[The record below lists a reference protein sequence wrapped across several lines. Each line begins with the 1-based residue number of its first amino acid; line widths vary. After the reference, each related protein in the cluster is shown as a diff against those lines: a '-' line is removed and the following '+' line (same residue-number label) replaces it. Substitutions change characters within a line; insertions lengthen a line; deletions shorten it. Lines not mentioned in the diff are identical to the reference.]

1 MKKLSK
7 TLLALLL
14 LVFSTFGYA
23 LYVQGNSGGRTGATQ
38 LNGDGCI
45 CHGAT
50 SSAVSVTISGA
61 DTVLIGSTNTYTV
74 TITGGPLVRGGTNIA
89 TSSGTL
95 DVAQGSGL
103 RKVGNELT
111 HSAPKAPANNAVTFD
126 FTFTAPNTA
135 GNAILY
141 ANGNSVNFNGNSAG
155 DAWNFAPNKTV
166 VVSATSAAPLQNRP
180 AGFELAQNFPN
191 PFNPSTTI
199 QFTLPQDDVVRLKVF
214 DANGREIQTLVNG
227 RTSSGTHLVQFNA
240 ANLASGVYL
249 YRLETSAFSET
260 KKMLL
265 VK

>member
-1 MKKLSK
+1 MKIHAK
-7 TLLALLL
+7 TLLTFLLGSVL
-14 LVFSTFGYA
+14 TLGYA

-38 LNGDGCI
+38 LNGSGCT
-45 CHGAT
+45 CHGAA
-50 SSAVSVTISGA
+50 SSAVSVTITGP

-95 DVAQGSGL
+95 DVVQGSGL

-111 HSAPKAPANNAVTFD
+111 HSVPKAPANNAVTFD

-141 ANGNSVNFNGNSAG
+141 ANGNSVNFNGNSTG

-166 VVSATSAAPLQNRP
+166 VVSATSTVPLQNRP

-199 QFTLPQDDVVRLKVF
+199 QFTLPQDDVVRLRVF
-214 DANGREIQTLVNG
+214 DASGREVQTLLNG
-227 RTSSGTHLVQFNA
+227 RTSRGTHTVSFNA
-240 ANLASGVYL
+240 TNLASGVYL

-265 VK
+265 IK

>member
-1 MKKLSK
+1 VKTHAK
-7 TLLALLL
+7 TLLTLLL
-14 LVFSTFGYA
+14 GSALTVGYA

-45 CHGAT
+45 CHGVA
-50 SSAVSVTISGA
+50 SAAVSVTISGA

-89 TSSGTL
+89 ASTGTL
-95 DVAQGSGL
+95 DVVQGSGL

-111 HSAPKAPANNAVTFD
+111 HSTPKAPVNNAVTFD

-141 ANGNSVNFNGNSAG
+141 ANGNSVNFNGNSTG
-155 DAWNFAPNKTV
+155 DQWNFAPNKTV
-166 VVSATSAAPLQNRP
+166 VVSATSSAPKPHRP

-214 DANGREIQTLVNG
+214 DASGREVQTLVNG
-227 RTSSGTHLVQFNA
+227 RTSRGTHTVSFDA
-240 ANLASGVYL
+240 MNLASGIYL

-260 KKMLL
+260 KKMVL